1 MIYFAGMKKLIYF
14 SSFLLF
20 FVAAC
25 NNEDKKNEVPE
36 DDINAARYFIKAALE
51 GDFDKARTYI
61 VRDSLN
67 LQDIDV
73 SERLYKERMKPEDK
87 IKYKGASIIV
97 HEVKRLNDSTT
108 VVYYS
113 NTYRNQKDSL
123 KVLKLEGKW
132 LVDFKYIFKYQPD
145 SLP

>member
-1 MIYFAGMKKLIYF
+1 MKKIVYF

-20 FVAAC
+20 CLSAC
-25 NNEDKKNEVPE
+25 NNGEKKEDIPE

-61 VRDSLN
+61 VNDSMN
-67 LQDIDV
+67 HQDIDA

-87 IKYKGASIIV
+87 LKYKGASIIV
-97 HEVKRLNDSTT
+97 HEVKKVNDSTT
-108 VVYYS
+108 IVYYS

-123 KVLKLEGKW
+123 RVVKLAGKW
-132 LVDFKYIFKYQPD
+132 LVDFKFIFKHQPD
-145 SLP
+145 DL

>member
-1 MIYFAGMKKLIYF
+1 MKKILIY
-14 SSFLLF
+14 SFLLF
-20 FVAAC
+20 CLGAC
-25 NNEDKKNEVPE
+25 KSEGNKEDVPE

-51 GDFDKARTYI
+51 GDFDKARTYL
-61 VRDSLN
+61 VKDSLN
-67 LQDIDV
+67 EQDIDA

-108 VVYYS
+108 IVYYS

-123 KVLKLEGKW
+123 KVLKLDGKW
-132 LVDFKYIFKYQPD
+132 FVDFKFIFKHQPD
-145 SLP
+145 SPQ

>member
-1 MIYFAGMKKLIYF
+1 MKKIFYF

-20 FVAAC
+20 CLSAC
-25 NNEDKKNEVPE
+25 KNGEKKEDIPE

-61 VRDSLN
+61 VKDSLN
-67 LQDIDV
+67 EQDLDA
-73 SERLYKERMKPEDK
+73 SERLYKERMKSEDK
-87 IKYKGASIIV
+87 VKYKGASIIV

-108 VVYYS
+108 IVYYS

-123 KVLKLEGKW
+123 RILKLDGKW
-132 LVDFKYIFKYQPD
+132 LVDFKYIFKHQPD
-145 SLP
+145 SL

>member
-1 MIYFAGMKKLIYF
+1 MKKIFYF

-20 FVAAC
+20 CLAAC
-25 NNEDKKNEVPE
+25 NNGEKKEDVAE

-51 GDFDKARTYI
+51 GDFDKARTYL
-61 VRDSLN
+61 VNDSLN
-67 LQDIDV
+67 REDIDI

-87 IKYKGASIIV
+87 TKYKGASIIV

-108 VVYYS
+108 IVYYS

-145 SLP
+145 SLQ

>member
-1 MIYFAGMKKLIYF
+1 MKKIVYF

-25 NNEDKKNEVPE
+25 NNGDKKNEVPE

-51 GDFDKARTYI
+51 GDFDKARTYL

-113 NTYRNQKDSL
+113 NTYRNQRDSL